1 MNNKSISETVHESI
15 SDLHEIGLVDD
26 MTMRNFDAQCLPEV
40 TRYTP
45 AQIKK
50 IRQANKLSQAVFA
63 KYLNTSVE
71 TVKKWE
77 AKGDAAK
84 QPSGAALK
92 LLSIVEQYGLS
103 ILDGTFYSKPDKK
116 RKQLAHNAKNSDH
129 AKTA

>member
-1 MNNKSISETVHESI
+1 MSNKSISETVHESI

-26 MTMRNFDAQCLPEV
+26 MTMRKFDAQCLPEV

-84 QPSGAALK
+84 QPNGATLK
-92 LLSIVEQYGLS
+92 LLNIVEQYGLA
-103 ILDGTFYSKPDKK
+103 ILDGTFNSKA
-116 RKQLAHNAKNSDH
+116 L
-129 AKTA
+129 